1 MLEERDF
8 DSFFNAPSRKLWRPQ
23 LYRWQ
28 PRHLNNRIA
37 SQHSVFLLGGD
48 QVIYPDPDK
57 ECIIEASCKE
67 KIC

>member
-1 MLEERDF
+1 MIEERDF
-8 DSFFNAPSRKLWRPQ
+8 DSFFNVQSRKPWRSQ

-37 SQHSVFLLGGD
+37 SQDSVFLLGGD
-48 QVIYPDPDK
+48 QVIYPDK

-67 KIC
+67 AI